1 MFRTNIFNSQTKSK
15 GSKSKH
21 SEINSIRSN
30 LTFNQKKKQL
40 IDILKDL
47 QNVLDLKINIC
58 IDELDKCTTEE
69 INELINKNK
78 DLFLESSITTFLLMS
93 LEEGIIFK
101 EKYSHYITSFI
112 LCKSLSIY
120 EFVVKSANQ
129 GKEIYYDFF
138 DLLNGYYSVRGN
150 NRNLTIKDIRGEKH
164 ELIESII
171 YIYMCQSDFYQKLT
185 EEYQE
190 LFAKFF
196 DIIIMHLKLLG
207 ELEKNAFEALVLEFK
222 NCYGLELV
230 KIDYLF
236 KQLEMNLYC
245 NTLQQ
250 KSFFYQLWEDSY
262 SIISNKLGNETYE
275 GVHFYDAFENFF
287 YDLAKNSLSIE
298 NTKLVL
304 NPLSNSTIKEKIDD
318 FFKLYSLTRDEF
330 MELFKKFAG
339 MKNNCYLR
347 SSRGKKIRYFDSKS
361 FKGIDDAKL
370 TINKWRN
377 EILGVVFFY
386 PKDREGKPLIN
397 CLIYR
402 YNNFGEIL
410 CIPYVGYIGL
420 HSHKPQRLKEYKE
433 FLDEQ
438 NVLFVDI
445 EELEEQLFDEAYKN
459 SNESEEKIIK
469 DICKKYDYL
478 NLWLEKIPDDYS

>member
-1 MFRTNIFNSQTKSK
+1 M
-15 GSKSKH
+15 
-21 SEINSIRSN
+21 
-30 LTFNQKKKQL
+30 
-40 IDILKDL
+40 
-47 QNVLDLKINIC
+47 DLKINIC
-58 IDELDKCTTEE
+58 IDELDKCTIEE

-93 LEEGIIFK
+93 LEKGIIFK
-101 EKYSHYITSFI
+101 EKNSHYITSFI

-138 DLLNGYYSVRGN
+138 DLLNGYYSIQGN
-150 NRNLTIKDIRGEKH
+150 NRNLMIKDIRDKKH

-196 DIIIMHLKLLG
+196 NIIIMHLKLLG

-230 KIDYLF
+230 KIDCLF
-236 KQLEMNLYC
+236 EQLEMNLYC

-250 KSFFYQLWEDSY
+250 KSFFHQLWEDSH
-262 SIISNKLGNETYE
+262 SKIFNKLWFETYE
-275 GVHFYDAFENFF
+275 GIHFYDAFENFF

-304 NPLSNSTIKEKIDD
+304 NPLSNFAIKEKIDD
-318 FFKLYSLTRDEF
+318 FFKSYSLTRDEF
-330 MELFKKFAG
+330 IELFKEFAG
-339 MKNNCYLR
+339 MKNNYYLR

-386 PKDREGKPLIN
+386 PKDREGNPLIN
-397 CLIYR
+397 CMIYR

-420 HSHKPQRLKEYKE
+420 HSHKPQRLNEYKE

-438 NVLFVDI
+438 SVLFVDI

-478 NLWLEKIPDDYS
+478 NLWLAKIPDDYS